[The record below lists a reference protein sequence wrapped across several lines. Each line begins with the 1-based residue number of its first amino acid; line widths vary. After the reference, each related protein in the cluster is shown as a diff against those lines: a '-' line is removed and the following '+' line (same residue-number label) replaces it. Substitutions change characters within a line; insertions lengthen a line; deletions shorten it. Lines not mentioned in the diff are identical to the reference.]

1 MYWTQKSSCYG
12 SIFALE
18 MLSGVY
24 AGLILMWHAWIMS
37 ACFILFKDLS
47 DLERVDIAI
56 GDFLPFR
63 PVRAMAAQLST
74 EVADV
79 STEVAYV
86 STEVA
91 RVKLSE
97 KEWTHWLFCFK
108 HVADDW
114 ILLATALRLAAGAVQ
129 DPLERSALWSLRGM
143 VCLGT
148 ADLHGEHRSSI
159 DEAIPIPVEDTWKT
173 LQEDGRSLV
182 NLRTAADCLGVVHHR
197 LSWCDHKD
205 ADLVRRSRA
214 ILLRL
219 LILLEEK
226 S

>member
-1 MYWTQKSSCYG
+1 M
-12 SIFALE
+12 
-18 MLSGVY
+18 
-24 AGLILMWHAWIMS
+24 
-37 ACFILFKDLS
+37 
-47 DLERVDIAI
+47 
-56 GDFLPFR
+56 
-63 PVRAMAAQLST
+63 
-74 EVADV
+74 
-79 STEVAYV
+79 
-86 STEVA
+86 
-91 RVKLSE
+91 
-97 KEWTHWLFCFK
+97 
-108 HVADDW
+108 ADDW

-143 VCLGT
+143 
-148 ADLHGEHRSSI
+148 HGEHRSSI

-205 ADLVRRSRA
+205 ADLVRRSCA

-226 S
+226 QLEKAKVTLCTPKALLVCGICAGSSGHTSKSCSVYKLIVKLYAAKSYFIFF